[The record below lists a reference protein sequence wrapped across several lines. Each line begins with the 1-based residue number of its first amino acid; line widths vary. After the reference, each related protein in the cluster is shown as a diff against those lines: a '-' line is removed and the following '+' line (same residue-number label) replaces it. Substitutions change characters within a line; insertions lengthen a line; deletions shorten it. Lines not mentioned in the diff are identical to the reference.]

1 MAEITEQRECGRE
14 ISTHQREW
22 ISLQEDTGSQA
33 RFLPAMDDRG
43 KENTDDESRLLHKHE
58 GAFMQCS

>member
-1 MAEITEQRECGRE
+1 MTRGIRGGTPP
-14 ISTHQREW
+14 S
-22 ISLQEDTGSQA
+22 DTGPP
-33 RFLPAMDDRG
+33 RGGG